1 MISFFGGV
9 VETTTRRG
17 DLPGPTCAANQ
28 YPCVD
33 GTCIPSAYRCDNQQD
48 CPDGSDELNCP
59 TGKGYLNACEDE
71 RISPFM
77 SHEWLSRFKQHPKAA
92 QWPRTPSPV
101 WSLWAKPNSCWLP
114 LEPYMVWSFRQLG
127 GGHGFHPG
135 TSQFY
140 PTIMVT
146 AIVQVKHSYVMHK
159 ILLR

>member
-77 SHEWLSRFKQHPKAA
+77 SHERGLNGSVGLNSTLKQHNDPELPHQCGRCELSQTHAGFLSN
-92 QWPRTPSPV
+92 RTWYGPSGNLGVGMGFILARP
-101 WSLWAKPNSCWLP
+101 
-114 LEPYMVWSFRQLG
+114 SFI
-127 GGHGFHPG
+127 P
-135 TSQFY
+135 
-140 PTIMVT
+140 P
-146 AIVQVKHSYVMHK
+146 
-159 ILLR
+159 